1 MGTARTTTRRHF
13 FGRLGSGVGVAALAS
28 MLGEHS
34 ARALAAGLRGGARES
49 APQSGA
55 AIGNGG
61 VPTPHFAPRAKRVV
75 YLHMAGSPPQQDL
88 WDPKPE
94 LQRLDGQPCPDELL
108 ARERFAFIKG
118 HPKLLGSPYSFA
130 QHGKSGAWVSELL
143 PHQAKIVDKIAIV
156 RSVVT
161 DEINHAPA
169 ELFLYSGS
177 PRPGRPSMGSWSVYG
192 LGSENR
198 DLPGFVVLVSG
209 GKNPSAGKSVWGSG
223 FLPTVYSGVQCR
235 SSGEPVL
242 HVGDPPGLDRTGR
255 RRMLDSLARLNA
267 LGHAEH
273 GDPETLARIE
283 QYELA
288 FRMQMSVPETM
299 DLAGESKETLELYG
313 ADPNAPSFARN
324 CLLARRL
331 LERGVRFVQL
341 FDHGWDVHGTS
352 AGDDIV
358 TQLPKKCRETD
369 RAAAAL
375 VLDLERRGMLEDT
388 LVVCSGEFGRTPMNE
403 ERNGS
408 KFLGRDH
415 HPHSFTIWM
424 AGGGVKAGLVH
435 GETDEFGYRVAHDP
449 VHVHD
454 LQATILHLLG
464 LDHKQLTFRFQGR
477 DFRLTDV
484 HGEVV
489 PALFT

>member
-61 VPTPHFAPRAKRVV
+61 VPAPHFAPRAKRVV

-435 GETDEFGYRVAHDP
+435 GETDEFGYRVARDP

>member
-1 MGTARTTTRRHF
+1 MARATTRRHF

-28 MLGEHS
+28 MLGEHP

-61 VPTPHFAPRAKRVV
+61 VPAPHFAPRAKRVV

-118 HPKLLGSPYSFA
+118 HPKMLGSPYSFA
-130 QHGKSGAWVSELL
+130 RHGKSGAWVSELL

-198 DLPGFVVLVSG
+198 DLPGFVVLLSG

-313 ADPNAPSFARN
+313 ADPDAPSFARN

-435 GETDEFGYRVAHDP
+435 GETDEFGYRVVRDP